1 MYIVKFF
8 CKALIFLDFFPKKV
22 VLPTS
27 LLEIEKVKTTLRQIV
42 RDWSAEGSRERDV
55 CYRPV
60 LDELKRLYCV
70 KQRHVQ

>member
-1 MYIVKFF
+1 M
-8 CKALIFLDFFPKKV
+8 
-22 VLPTS
+22 
-27 LLEIEKVKTTLRQIV
+27 KTTLRQIV
-42 RDWSAEGSRERDV
+42 RDWSAEGSCERDV